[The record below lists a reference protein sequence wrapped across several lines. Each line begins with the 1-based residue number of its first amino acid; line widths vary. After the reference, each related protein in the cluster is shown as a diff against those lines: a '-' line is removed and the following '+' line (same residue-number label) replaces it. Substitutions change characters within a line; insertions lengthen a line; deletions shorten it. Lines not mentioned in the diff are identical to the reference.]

1 MHHALWFVVHT
12 LCFVVLTLEPTTL
25 LWPDRAFAQSPPRDG
40 VAKPIHPEEPVRAIL
55 QERENERRALDQRLD
70 VLTVT
75 VVNRVLR
82 SVPFD
87 ALLMRDCHHA
97 ASPSHPHSVIARPT
111 FRRDSP
117 LHFTHTHAMKVVFL
131 SGTYI
136 QAPEGTA
143 SLWRYAAAQQKVPAA
158 NHLAPIAPQ
167 GG

>member
-1 MHHALWFVVHT
+1 VQASWRAATHEELIAE
-12 LCFVVLTLEPTTL
+12 LE
-25 LWPDRAFAQSPPRDG
+25 R
-40 VAKPIHPEEPVRAIL
+40 
-55 QERENERRALDQRLD
+55 QERENERRARDQRLD

-87 ALLMRDCHHA
+87 ALLVRDRHHA
-97 ASPSHPHSVIARPT
+97 ASPSRPHSVIARPHLPAG
-111 FRRDSP
+111 FAAP
-117 LHFTHTHAMKVVFL
+117 LHTHTHTMKVVFL

-136 QAPEGTA
+136 QAPEGKA

-158 NHLAPIAPQ
+158 THLAPIAPQ